1 MASLHTLDRSA
12 LIEILTKPK
21 NALVKQYARL
31 FEIDGVILEIEEEA
45 LHAIADKALERKTG
59 ARGLRA
65 IMEET
70 LTDVMYDI
78 PSQKNVE
85 KCILHKEVITSGKEP
100 TLIINDTKKA
110 LNPPR
115 KKKKK
120 ENIDS
125 AS

>member
-1 MASLHTLDRSA
+1 
-12 LIEILTKPK
+12 
-21 NALVKQYARL
+21 
-31 FEIDGVILEIEEEA
+31 

-65 IMEET
+65 IMEEI

-85 KCILHKEVITSGKEP
+85 KCILNKEVITMGKEP
-100 TLIINDTKKA
+100 VLIINDTKKA
-110 LNPPR
+110 LNPPK